1 MSDKSDPDADQTW
14 KLLLLF
20 FVSIAIGLSAKH
32 LLEWAGSSIGV
43 INILAGVAVGLTA
56 LRLLTNLFGVRLKM
70 PLFPFF
76 KQSEQ

>member
-1 MSDKSDPDADQTW
+1 MSDEINPEADQTW

-43 INILAGVAVGLTA
+43 INIPVGVAVGLLA

-76 KQSEQ
+76 RQREQ